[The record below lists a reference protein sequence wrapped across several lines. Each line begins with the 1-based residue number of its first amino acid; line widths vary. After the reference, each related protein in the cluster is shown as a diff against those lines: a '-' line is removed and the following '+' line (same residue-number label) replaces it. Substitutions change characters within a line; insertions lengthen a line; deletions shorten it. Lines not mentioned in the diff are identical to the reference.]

1 MKAVKSFIDVYRKKI
16 YLFWGGCKKQEGKSK
31 NKKYNISNEIAD
43 ELY

>member
-1 MKAVKSFIDVYRKKI
+1 MYTEKRYI
-16 YLFWGGCKKQEGKSK
+16 YFRGGCKKQEGKSK